1 MGNVE
6 KLLDQVPS
14 LCARGTAYPSGLLY
28 PLLPLTLFPV
38 PLTFKFCP
46 RLLPCYQVE
55 LDFQYPS
62 EGIHKRWDAGYR
74 ITCCGATR
82 DQVRWLKLL
91 ARACSEWQDGDEW
104 QGRAGGSW
112 MGWAQATALSAAGRH
127 GTNCVACKQ
136 VLQGQLWLQAATFP
150 AFCWMSAQACHTS
163 SLQGTFILFRFP
175 AGARG

>member
-82 DQVRWLKLL
+82 DQVRWLKLV

-104 QGRAGGSW
+104 QGMGGELDGVGSGYRIICCGATRDQLCGLQAG
-112 MGWAQATALSAAGRH
+112 AAGAVV
-127 GTNCVACKQ
+127 VAGSDFPCLLLD
-136 VLQGQLWLQAATFP
+136 VCSSMPYFLATGHLHP
-150 AFCWMSAQACHTS
+150 V
-163 SLQGTFILFRFP
+163 
-175 AGARG
+175 